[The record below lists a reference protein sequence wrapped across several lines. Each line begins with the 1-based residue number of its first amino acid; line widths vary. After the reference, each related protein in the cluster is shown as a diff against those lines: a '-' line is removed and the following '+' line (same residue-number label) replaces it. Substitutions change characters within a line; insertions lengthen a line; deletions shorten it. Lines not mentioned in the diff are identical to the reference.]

1 MQQGRWYNLDTSIWI
16 CVFLPLFIAVFVT
29 QKEKK
34 KQHIFKIFKM
44 RKKRGGF
51 NMNELI
57 KKFIGKECIIT
68 TMNESVTGIV
78 ESVEDN
84 WIEVSPIKKNKIG
97 SEIISLDYISRIREY
112 PTSENGKRRI
122 FVE

>member
-1 MQQGRWYNLDTSIWI
+1 
-16 CVFLPLFIAVFVT
+16 
-29 QKEKK
+29 
-34 KQHIFKIFKM
+34 
-44 RKKRGGF
+44 
-51 NMNELI
+51 MNELI